1 MKTLKIRRPQE
12 SINKYFSYEIFIGV
26 NKITE
31 LKNGEEKSIEIP
43 SHLENDSLYAQL
55 LWCGS
60 KKINLKDFESTNTLL
75 VSGSELLNRRIPLL
89 IGLFPLIGISL
100 FSRMTPLMKYIG
112 IGILSMLLLLLIAT
126 LTIGRDKWLK
136 IESKD

>member
-12 SINKYFSYEIFIGV
+12 NINKYFSYEIFIGV

-31 LKNGEEKSIEIP
+31 LKNGEEKNIEIY
-43 SHLENDSLYAQL
+43 SHLENEPLYARL

-60 KKINLKDFESTNTLL
+60 KKNNLKDFESTNNIII
-75 VSGSELLNRRIPLL
+75 SGSELLNKRIPLL
-89 IGLFPLIGISL
+89 VGLFPIIGISL
-100 FSRMTPLMKYIG
+100 FSRFTPLMKYIG
-112 IGILSMLLLLLIAT
+112 IGILIMLLLLLIAT

-136 IESKD
+136 IEIKD